1 MQQVLSLIF
10 CEGNLWPIHH
20 LPNWARMPW
29 MEQATFGS
37 LLSKQNTSWPRL
49 LTSHLNAKGL
59 SPALMKSKAK
69 VRNRHLYAPE
79 HPARAKME
87 SGFGGSKGFTFN
99 SWGDKHGVRVG
110 G

>member
-10 CEGNLWPIHH
+10 CEGHLWPIHH

-29 MEQATFGS
+29 LEQYSFS
-37 LLSKQNTSWPRL
+37 RLLSKQNTSWPRL

-69 VRNRHLYAPE
+69 VRDRHLHAPK
-79 HPARAKME
+79 HFTRAKME
-87 SGFGGSKGFTFN
+87 SAFGGSKGFTVN
-99 SWGDKHGVRVG
+99 SWGDRHGVRVG
-110 G
+110 R